1 MRGAVPLARVRGKHE
16 AGFTLVEL
24 LIAGVLG
31 LVVVGAAVTVFT
43 ASIRSEPG
51 ISSRAAQIQQ
61 ARTTM
66 ERLTRELRQGSGVAT
81 ASPSQ
86 LSMNTYVNSAT
97 CGGDP
102 SAMAIECRVTYSCS
116 ADDCTRTEAQPA
128 DGSAPGPAVLAI
140 SGLSSSDV
148 FSYSPDATD
157 PSYVAIRLEYP
168 AETGDDAITL
178 TDGVALR
185 NRSGP

>member
-1 MRGAVPLARVRGKHE
+1 VQEGHE

-24 LIAGVLG
+24 LIAGILG

-66 ERLTRELRQGSGVAT
+66 ERLTRELRQGSGVAL

-86 LSMNTYVNSAT
+86 LSINTYVDSAT
-97 CGGDP
+97 CGGAP
-102 SAMAIECRVTYSCS
+102 SPTAIECRVTYSCS
-116 ADDCTRTEAQPA
+116 AGECTRSEAQPA
-128 DGSAPGPAVLAI
+128 DGSAPGPAVVAV
-140 SGLSSSDV
+140 SGLSGDDV

-157 PSYVAIRLEYP
+157 PTFVAIRLVFP
-168 AETGDDAITL
+168 AQNGEEAITL

-185 NRSGP
+185 NRSGL